1 MADDPTPVDDA
12 PENVDAD
19 DETPAVKGDEQL
31 GDAGRRAL
39 EAERRARRDAE
50 AKLKARLKELEPL
63 AAKAKELEDAGRSDV
78 EKLSADLQ
86 ANQSRAEKAESELM
100 RLRVAMRKGLTE
112 TQAKRLVGSSEE
124 ELEEDADDLLA
135 SFRPAQPEPEEKA
148 DEEPVRDPNPRRR
161 PQERLRPGAVPDADT
176 EPVETDPRKLAA
188 LVPRE
193 YF

>member
-12 PENVDAD
+12 PEDGD
-19 DETPAVKGDEQL
+19 DGDETPAAKGDEQL
-31 GDAGRRAL
+31 GEAGRRAL
-39 EAERRARRDAE
+39 EAERRARREAE

-78 EKLSADLQ
+78 EKLTADLQ
-86 ANQSRAEKAESELM
+86 EHQSRASKAESELM

-112 TQAKRLVGSSEE
+112 TQARRLVGSSEE

-135 SFRPAQPEPEEKA
+135 SFRPAQSDPAAEAEAEPE
-148 DEEPVRDPNPRRR
+148 RDPNPRRR

-188 LVPRE
+188 AIRRDV
-193 YF
+193 F